1 MIDYA
6 AIANAGGIPKPQ
18 PKKKPQGK
26 KRKNSTISPNKG
38 LKRTIHPVPKK
49 VKEQALEK
57 SAFCFCGLC
66 PVCRGL
72 PVTVDDDPHHY
83 PRKGSQG
90 GRDIPEHIWM
100 CKRICH
106 SYMHDHPLVEKE
118 MFQRIE
124 AAGYFVD
131 WGAKKLGEQDR
142 VAARKELP

>member
-1 MIDYA
+1 MIDYH
-6 AIANAGGIPKPQ
+6 AIAAAGGIPKPH
-18 PKKKPQGK
+18 PKKKP
-26 KRKNSTISPNKG
+26 RKSPNKG

-131 WGAKKLGEQDR
+131 WGAKKLG
-142 VAARKELP
+142 KKI

>member
-6 AIANAGGIPKPQ
+6 AIADAGGIPKPQ

-26 KRKNSTISPNKG
+26 KRKNSTIAPNKG
-38 LKRTIHPVPKK
+38 LKRTVHPVPKK

-72 PVTVDDDPHHY
+72 PVTVDDDPHHF
-83 PRKGSQG
+83 PHKSQG
-90 GRDIPEHIWM
+90 GRDIPEHVWM

-106 SYMHDHPLVEKE
+106 GYIHDHPLEERALFEK
-118 MFQRIE
+118 IE
-124 AAGYFVD
+124 AAGWLVD
-131 WGAKKLGEQDR
+131 WHGER
-142 VAARKELP
+142 GGGG